1 MTISRQ
7 RPSSRG
13 VVRLLW
19 RFPGGLL
26 LRRCCRGST
35 KVLVTPASPSHLHQI
50 NIALPPDQQHG
61 DEDLPPCCCRL
72 RYGNTLVKPPP
83 TPTPTLFAKPPEMA
97 APLPI
102 EAAPLRALL

>member
-1 MTISRQ
+1 MDRCIRTKPCASGN
-7 RPSSRG
+7 SS
-13 VVRLLW
+13 
-19 RFPGGLL
+19 F
-26 LRRCCRGST
+26 SF
-35 KVLVTPASPSHLHQI
+35 PSHLHQI

-83 TPTPTLFAKPPEMA
+83 TPTPMLLAKPPEMA

-102 EAAPLRALL
+102 EAAPLTALL